1 MTRFMRVI
9 HVFAACALKKDVDGP
24 DEPGHDVLVWV
35 LLPLHLLQQRL
46 DRPDE
51 AGEVRRCREAVIA

>member
-24 DEPGHDVLVWV
+24 DEPGHESLFGCSYPSTSSSSVSTV
-35 LLPLHLLQQRL
+35 RM
-46 DRPDE
+46 RRARS
-51 AGEVRRCREAVIA
+51 AGVERR